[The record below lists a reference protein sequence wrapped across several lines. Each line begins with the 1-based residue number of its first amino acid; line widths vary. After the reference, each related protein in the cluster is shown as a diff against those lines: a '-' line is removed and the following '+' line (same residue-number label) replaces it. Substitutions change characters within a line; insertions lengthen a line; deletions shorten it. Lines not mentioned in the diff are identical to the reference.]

1 MRYQFSM
8 QQIVENLENYMSDE
22 FNPLENAG
30 INTLAVRA
38 GIHRTQEGEHSEALF
53 MTSSY
58 VFNSAEE
65 AAARFSGDEPGNV
78 YSRYTNP
85 TVNTFQERI
94 AAMEGGEAAV
104 ATASGMAAILSTC
117 MALLKAGDHVVCSK
131 SVFGT
136 TTVLFGKYLQKFGV
150 EVTSVDL
157 TDLAAWEAAIQ
168 PNTQLLFCETP
179 SNPLCHVADIKA
191 LSKLSAANGCIFVVD
206 NCFCTPALQKPLAL
220 GADIVIHS
228 ATKYLDGQGRCLG
241 GAVVGRQEHMS
252 EVLAFIRTC
261 GPSMS
266 PFNAWVFI
274 KGLETLSLRMNAHSA
289 NAQGMAEFLNQHLQV
304 EATHYAGLPHHPG
317 HTLAAQQQAAFG
329 GVLSFEVSGD
339 KAACWRF
346 LNATRLMSLTA
357 NLGDAKTTIVHPA
370 TTTHG
375 RLTDEQKHEAGIK
388 DNLIRVAVGLED
400 LEDLIAD
407 LERGFAAL

>member
-1 MRYQFSM
+1 MTEDF
-8 QQIVENLENYMSDE
+8 LDT
-22 FNPLENAG
+22 AG
-30 INTLAVRA
+30 INTLAIRA
-38 GIHRTQEGEHSEALF
+38 GIHRTAEGEHSEAIF
-53 MTSSY
+53 ATSSY

-65 AAARFSGDEPGNV
+65 AAARFAGDDPGNV

-117 MALLKAGDHVVCSK
+117 MALLKAGDHVVCSR

-150 EVTSVDL
+150 KVSTVSL
-157 TDLAAWEAAIQ
+157 TALDEWQAAIT
-168 PNTQLLFCETP
+168 PHTKLMFCETP
-179 SNPLCHVADIKA
+179 SNPLCHVADIAGLAAIAKA
-191 LSKLSAANGCIFVVD
+191 NNCLFAVD

-241 GAVVGRQEHMS
+241 GAVVGSKALMAEI
-252 EVLAFIRTC
+252 LGFIRTC

-266 PFNAWVFI
+266 PFNAWVFS
-274 KGLETLSLRMNAHSA
+274 KGLETLGLRMKVHSS
-289 NAQGMAEFLNQHLQV
+289 NAQAMAEYLNTHAKV
-304 EATHYAGLPHHPG
+304 EVTHYAGLPEHPG
-317 HTLAAQQQAAFG
+317 HALAAKQQSAFG
-329 GVLSFEVSGD
+329 GVLSFEVKGD
-339 KAACWRF
+339 QAACWRF
-346 LNATRLMSLTA
+346 INATQLMSLTA

-375 RLTDEQKHEAGIK
+375 RLSDEGKVAAGIK
-388 DNLIRVAVGLED
+388 ANLIRIAVGLED
-400 LEDLIAD
+400 IEDLLAD
-407 LERGFAAL
+407 LERGFAAM